1 MSQNPEALRL
11 HTSAEQ
17 RAERSP
23 LLKILEFLLLAFCT
37 LTFLLPSLTTAGILL
52 GKNAVNARDYIEYW
66 ASGQQLVHHG
76 DPYDGP
82 SLLPVERAG
91 GLPDGVDVIITPN
104 PPTSLPLMLPLGFV
118 SAMDGSRL
126 WSLLLFASF
135 VASVRMVRAMH
146 GSPKNY
152 LHWLGYSFAP
162 AIVCLARGQV
172 GLLILLGLVLFLRL
186 YRTRPWLAGASLW
199 LCALK
204 PHLFL
209 PFGVVL
215 VAWVIA
221 SRSYK
226 VLLGAGGAIAL
237 SAAMMTYV
245 DHGVWT
251 EYTRSMNAQRLDKIA
266 MPCLSHLLRQSI
278 SPDSLW
284 LQYVPAAV
292 GCIWAL
298 AYFRRHKDDWDWW
311 EHGSLVVLVSV
322 LVAPYTWLI
331 DQTILILA
339 LLHAVYVSRSRA
351 VIAMLALA
359 SAAIQLSPFVVQ
371 ELTHSVLYAWTAPAW
386 LAIYLVATRSSSV
399 SRTAVAV

>member
-1 MSQNPEALRL
+1 MSQNPEALKS
-11 HTSAEQ
+11 HTSAKQ
-17 RAERSP
+17 RADRSP
-23 LLKILEFLLLAFCT
+23 LLKILEFLLLALCT
-37 LTFLLPSLTTAGILL
+37 LTFLLPSMTTAGILL

-66 ASGQQLVHHG
+66 ASGQQLVHHA
-76 DPYDGP
+76 DPYDGTT
-82 SLLPVERAG
+82 LLPVERAG

-104 PPTSLPLMLPLGFV
+104 PPTALPLLLPLGFV
-118 SAMDGSRL
+118 SAMHGSRL

-135 VASVRMVRAMH
+135 VVSVRMVRAMH

-172 GLLILLGLVLFLRL
+172 GLLILLGLVLFLRF
-186 YRTRPWLAGASLW
+186 YRTRPWLAGVALW

-237 SAAMMTYV
+237 SAAMMTLL
-245 DHGVWT
+245 DRAVWT
-251 EYTRSMNAQRLDKIA
+251 QYAQSMNAQRLDKIA

-298 AYFRRHKDDWDWW
+298 TYFRRHKDDWDWW

-331 DQTILILA
+331 DQAILIPA
-339 LLHAVYVSRSRA
+339 LLHAVYVSRSRV

-399 SRTAVAV
+399 SRAAVAV

>member
-1 MSQNPEALRL
+1 MSQNPEALKS

-23 LLKILEFLLLAFCT
+23 LLKILEFLLLALCT
-37 LTFLLPSLTTAGILL
+37 LTFLLPSMTTAGILL

-82 SLLPVERAG
+82 ALLPVERAG

-104 PPTSLPLMLPLGFV
+104 PPTALPLLLPLGFV
-118 SAMDGSRL
+118 SAMHGSRL

-186 YRTRPWLAGASLW
+186 YRTRPLFAGACLW

-237 SAAMMTYV
+237 SAAVMTLL
-245 DHGVWT
+245 DRAVWRQ
-251 EYTRSMNAQRLDKIA
+251 YAQSMNAQRLDKIA

-278 SPDSLW
+278 SPGSLW

-292 GCIWAL
+292 GCIWAI
-298 AYFRRHKDDWDWW
+298 AYFRRHKDDWDWL

-331 DQTILILA
+331 DQTILIPA
-339 LLHAVYVSRSRA
+339 LLHAVYVSRSRV

-359 SAAIQLSPFVVQ
+359 SAAIQVSPFVVQ

-399 SRTAVAV
+399 SRAAVAV

>member
-118 SAMDGSRL
+118 SAMHGSRL

-331 DQTILILA
+331 DQTILIPA

-351 VIAMLALA
+351 VVAMLALA

-371 ELTHSVLYAWTAPAW
+371 ELTHSVPYAWTAPAW

>member
-11 HTSAEQ
+11 QTSAEQ
-17 RAERSP
+17 RAGRSP
-23 LLKILEFLLLAFCT
+23 FLKILELLLLAFCT

-76 DPYDGP
+76 DPYDGAA
-82 SLLPVERAG
+82 LLPVERAG

-104 PPTSLPLMLPLGFV
+104 PPTALPLLLPLGFV
-118 SAMDGSRL
+118 SAMHGSRL
-126 WSLLLFASF
+126 WSLLLFVSF

-172 GLLILLGLVLFLRL
+172 GLLILLGLVLFLRF
-186 YRTRPWLAGASLW
+186 YRTRPLLAGACLW

-215 VAWVIA
+215 IAWVIA

-237 SAAMMTYV
+237 SAALMTLV
-245 DHGVWT
+245 DRAVWT
-251 EYTRSMNAQRLDKIA
+251 QYARMMSTSRIDKIPI
-266 MPCLSHLLRQSI
+266 PCLSNMLRRAI
-278 SPDSLW
+278 SPDTMW

-292 GCIWAL
+292 ACIWAL
-298 AYFRRHKDDWDWW
+298 AYFRRHKDDWDWL

-331 DQTILILA
+331 DQAILIPA
-339 LLHAVYVSRSRA
+339 LLHAVYVSRSRT
-351 VIAMLALA
+351 VVAMLALA
-359 SAAIQLSPFVVQ
+359 SAAIQLSPFMVQ

-386 LAIYLVATRSSSV
+386 VAIYLVATRSSSV
-399 SRTAVAV
+399 SRPAVAV